1 MTDTTPWPAR
11 LPIAQA
17 PMAGGAATPELV
29 AAVCGAGGL
38 GFLAAGYKT
47 AAAMR
52 AEIARTRL
60 LTDAPF
66 GVNVFLPT
74 ADTADAD
81 AVAAYAA
88 LIEPEARRL
97 GAPLGAPAGGD
108 DDYAAKIAA
117 LLADPPAVVG
127 FTFGRPDPAAVRAL
141 RERGVFVLA
150 TVTSA
155 AEARQVE
162 GVDALCVQGAEAGG
176 HLGSFTNGPLEGT
189 PLDRLLG
196 EVRAAVRLPLVA
208 AGGLADGRDVARTL
222 AAGADAAMAGT
233 AFLLCPE
240 SGASAT
246 HRRALT
252 DPAFTRTAM
261 TRAFTGR
268 PARGLANRFLDTYS
282 AQAPAAYPQIHHLTS
297 PLRKA
302 AAAQGDLDALHLW
315 AGTSWHR
322 ARPAPAAEVVS
333 SLAAR
338 P

>member
-1 MTDTTPWPAR
+1 MTGGAQWPSR
-11 LPIAQA
+11 LRIAQA

-38 GFLAAGYKT
+38 GFLAAGYRS

-52 AEIARTRL
+52 EEIARTRR
-60 LTDAPF
+60 LTSGAF

-74 ADTADAD
+74 ADAADAE
-81 AVAAYAA
+81 AVSAYGAVV
-88 LIEPEARRL
+88 EPEARRL
-97 GAPLGAPAGGD
+97 GVGLGTPAGGD
-108 DDYAAKIAA
+108 DDYPAKIEA

-127 FTFGRPDPAAVRAL
+127 FTFGRPDPEAVRLL
-141 RERGVFVLA
+141 RERGVLVLA

-155 AEARQVE
+155 EEARQVE

-176 HLGSFTNGPLEGT
+176 HRGSFANGPLEGV
-189 PLDRLLG
+189 PLDRLLR

-208 AGGLADGRDVARTL
+208 AGGLATGRDVARAL

-240 SGASAT
+240 SGTGAT

-252 DPAFTRTAM
+252 DPAYDRTAM

-268 PARGLANRFLDTYS
+268 PARGLANRFLDAYS
-282 AQAPAAYPQIHHLTS
+282 ALAPAAYPQVHHLTS

-302 AAAQGDLDALHLW
+302 AAAQGDADALHLW
-315 AGTSWHR
+315 AGTSWRGAR
-322 ARPAPAAEVVS
+322 AVPAAEVVAE
-333 SLAAR
+333 LAGS
-338 P
+338 